1 MKKVITY
8 VRYFLKFLFLFVF
21 GVTGYLLYKHTL
33 IDWFILLL
41 VVTCIAVA
49 TLSLYKKWA
58 WMTNTDS
65 KTLNIIYHLIAVGLM
80 SCVLF
85 LGSNFLFADTAST
98 HVEQV
103 LVKSKQIKI
112 RKNSGRSG
120 RRHYSSTSGSTKSY
134 YLNMCFENGKE
145 KQLWVKREVYNS
157 TRTGDK
163 KPLKMRQG
171 LFGFPVIMKS
181 TSEKAAQ

>member
-8 VRYFLKFLFLFVF
+8 VRYFLKFLFLFVL
-21 GVTGYLLYKHTL
+21 GVIGYLLYKHTL
-33 IDWFILLL
+33 IDWFIPLL
-41 VVTCIAVA
+41 VAACIAVA
-49 TLSLYKKWA
+49 TLSLYKKWV

-103 LVKSKQIKI
+103 LVKSKQIKT
-112 RKNSGRSG
+112 RKNSGRLG
-120 RRHYSSTSGSTKSY
+120 RRHYSSTGSSSKSY

-145 KQLWVKREVYNS
+145 KQLWVKREVYNA
-157 TRTGDK
+157 TRPGDK
-163 KPLKMRQG
+163 RPLKMRQG

-181 TSEKAAQ
+181 TSEKTAQ